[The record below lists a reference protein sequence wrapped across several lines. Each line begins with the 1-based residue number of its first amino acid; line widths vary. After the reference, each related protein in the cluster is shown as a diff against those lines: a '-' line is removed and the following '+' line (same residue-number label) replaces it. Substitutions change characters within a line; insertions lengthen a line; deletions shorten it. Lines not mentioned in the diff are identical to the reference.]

1 MKFSVSD
8 LLDQLRGDAVL
19 PLTNL
24 EKKLALKTAVE
35 KAQLQ
40 LALQALVKVGVIASA
55 EEGISRGSNEAIFE
69 ARVRSSSKGF
79 CFALRED
86 GGEDVYLRDHQLNH
100 AWNGDR
106 VLVKVTREGGRRRS
120 PEGVVQCILER
131 ANTTVLAQVEQQAD
145 QLVAVPLDDRLHAAI
160 QLPELD
166 ASHAETTDTEVV
178 EVSIDR
184 FPVGQFPAQGHVS
197 RSLKVQGS
205 EADDRELLL
214 ARHRLSTGGFS
225 GRVSLKVPAESGR
238 EDLTAL
244 PTVLLQGWTSKEAP
258 LLPAVSLEALED
270 GAQRL
275 WVHTPSVAER
285 LALESPLERWM
296 RQHGEAL
303 SLGSSWVA
311 LLPGILHKA
320 AALAAGNSQ
329 DTLSVALD
337 LGSDGTLQHFH
348 FCRSQVLDGRVLD
361 AWRLAAGC
369 GSLGNCGPR
378 RVAAPTAREGLLARS
393 SSVELQMKFLVALIQ
408 MHVIIMRQQLMMTV
422 LV

>member
-8 LLDQLRGDAVL
+8 LLDQLQGDAVL

-131 ANTTVLAQVEQQAD
+131 ANTTVLAQVEHQAE
-145 QLVAVPLDDRLHAAI
+145 QLVAVPLDDRLHVAI

-214 ARHRLSTGGFS
+214 ARHRLSIGGFS

-270 GAQRL
+270 GVQRL

-296 RQHGEAL
+296 RQP
-303 SLGSSWVA
+303 W
-311 LLPGILHKA
+311 
-320 AALAAGNSQ
+320 
-329 DTLSVALD
+329 
-337 LGSDGTLQHFH
+337 
-348 FCRSQVLDGRVLD
+348 
-361 AWRLAAGC
+361 
-369 GSLGNCGPR
+369 
-378 RVAAPTAREGLLARS
+378 
-393 SSVELQMKFLVALIQ
+393 
-408 MHVIIMRQQLMMTV
+408 
-422 LV
+422 

>member
-35 KAQLQ
+35 KAQLE
-40 LALQALVKVGVIASA
+40 LALQALAKVGVIASA
-55 EEGISRGSNEAIFE
+55 EEGISRASNDAIFE

-131 ANTTVLAQVEQQAD
+131 ANTTVLAQVERQAE
-145 QLVAVPLDDRLHAAI
+145 QLVAVPLDDRLHAPI
-160 QLPELD
+160 QLPETD
-166 ASHAETTDTEVV
+166 APHAETSDTAVV
-178 EVSIDR
+178 EVSLDR
-184 FPVGQFPAQGHVS
+184 FPIGQFPAQGHVS

-214 ARHRLSTGGFS
+214 ARHRINTSGFS
-225 GRVSLKVPAESGR
+225 GRASLKVPAESGR

-244 PTVLLQGWTSKEAP
+244 PTVLLQGWSAKDAP
-258 LLPAVSLEALED
+258 LLPAVS
-270 GAQRL
+270 
-275 WVHTPSVAER
+275 
-285 LALESPLERWM
+285 
-296 RQHGEAL
+296 
-303 SLGSSWVA
+303 
-311 LLPGILHKA
+311 
-320 AALAAGNSQ
+320 
-329 DTLSVALD
+329 
-337 LGSDGTLQHFH
+337 
-348 FCRSQVLDGRVLD
+348 
-361 AWRLAAGC
+361 
-369 GSLGNCGPR
+369 
-378 RVAAPTAREGLLARS
+378 
-393 SSVELQMKFLVALIQ
+393 
-408 MHVIIMRQQLMMTV
+408 
-422 LV
+422 